1 MTQGVRVTGER
12 PVDGVSPDVLVASHE
27 AGYRAVAE
35 RLPAGTGIDIGCGV
49 GFGTAALASPDRT
62 VIGVDY
68 NADAAA
74 VCHGRAV
81 SPPLLAACMDGAR
94 LGLRPGALDWVCS
107 SHVIEHF
114 DDPSLHVRDIA
125 RVLGP
130 DGVAFVLAPNAPAD
144 LENPFHV
151 SPFTA
156 TRLREVLSRSFA
168 DVEVHG
174 IDGDE
179 VVKADFEERR
189 RSARKLLALDVFD
202 LRFKVPR
209 SWYIKAYESATRV
222 FYKLQSGKHAGG
234 TTGIDASRFFVTD
247 EVDDTTLFLFAIA
260 RSPAPAPVTN

>member
-1 MTQGVRVTGER
+1 MTQAVRVTGER

-27 AGYRAVAE
+27 AGYRLVAE
-35 RLPAGTGIDIGCGV
+35 RLPDGLGIDIGCGV
-49 GFGTAALASPDRT
+49 GFGTAELASPRRT

-68 NADAAA
+68 NPDATAM
-74 VCHGRAV
+74 CHARAV

-94 LGLRPGALDWVCS
+94 LGLQAGTLDWVCS

-114 DDPSLHVRDIA
+114 TDPSLHVRDVA
-125 RVLGP
+125 RVLAPG
-130 DGVAFVLAPNAPAD
+130 GVAFVLAPNAPAD

-156 TRLREVLSRSFA
+156 PQLRDLLSRSFA

-174 IDGDE
+174 IDGDD
-179 VVKADFEERR
+179 VVKADFEARR

-202 LRFKVPR
+202 LRFKIPR

-222 FYKLQSGKHAGG
+222 FYKLQSGRHAGG

-247 EVDDTTLFLFAIA
+247 TVDNSTLFLFAIA
-260 RSPAPAPVTN
+260 RSPVPAA